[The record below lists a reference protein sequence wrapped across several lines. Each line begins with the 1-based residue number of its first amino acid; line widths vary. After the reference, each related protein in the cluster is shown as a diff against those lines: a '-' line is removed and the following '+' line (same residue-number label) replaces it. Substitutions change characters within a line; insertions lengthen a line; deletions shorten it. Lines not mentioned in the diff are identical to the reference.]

1 MLGPRPFCNTDVPA
15 ALGDHNDNCCDTDV
29 SLSVKLCRRVYKH
42 VLLPLI
48 PLFFRAH
55 CRQRSCSTLE
65 NISNNVNKVSK
76 IQWNNSAPI
85 SIDRSEVAMDTTHS
99 TSLATHSVSAQ
110 LDDNPANP
118 QGLGVDGDLE
128 SNIES

>member
-1 MLGPRPFCNTDVPA
+1 
-15 ALGDHNDNCCDTDV
+15 
-29 SLSVKLCRRVYKH
+29 
-42 VLLPLI
+42 
-48 PLFFRAH
+48 
-55 CRQRSCSTLE
+55 
-65 NISNNVNKVSK
+65 
-76 IQWNNSAPI
+76 
-85 SIDRSEVAMDTTHS
+85 MDTTHS